1 VDHGELP
8 PGEPPPGGFGDQIY
22 EAADAGEITEAQAGM
37 LVRSFLSAGLDTTVS
52 SLGNAVHLFA
62 TNPEQ
67 WDLLRA
73 DPSLARP
80 AFEETIRLETPVQVF
95 SRTATP
101 RSGAPRSRRTIG

>member
-101 RSGAPRSRRTIG
+101 R